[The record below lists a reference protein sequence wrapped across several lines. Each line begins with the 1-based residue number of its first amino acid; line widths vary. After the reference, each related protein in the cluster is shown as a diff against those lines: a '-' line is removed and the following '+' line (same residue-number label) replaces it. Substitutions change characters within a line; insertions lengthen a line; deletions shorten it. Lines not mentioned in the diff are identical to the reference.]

1 MALPSVGGG
10 YQFTDGNQNEME
22 IMPQATPA
30 TASVTATLTAAQLG
44 TGILT
49 VNQAGGAACTLTLPT
64 GTLMDATF
72 TNIQTNDSFDF
83 SVINVSTVDAEDAT
97 IAVGT
102 GWTAVGNV
110 TVAANSAVTTISSAR
125 FRARRTATAT
135 WTLYRL
141 S

>member
-10 YQFTDGNQNEME
+10 YQLTDGNQNEME
-22 IMPQATPA
+22 FIPQAAPA
-30 TASVTATLTAAQLG
+30 TASVTATLTVAQLAA
-44 TGILT
+44 GIIT
-49 VNQAGGAACTLTLPT
+49 VNQAGAAACTLTLPT
-64 GTLMDATF
+64 GALMDATF
-72 TNIQTNDSFDF
+72 TNMQNNAAFDF
-83 SVINVSTVDAEDAT
+83 SVINISTVDAEDAT

-102 GWTAVGNV
+102 GWTLVGNV
-110 TVAANSAVTTISSAR
+110 TVAANSGVTQISSAR

>member
-30 TASVTATLTAAQLG
+30 TATVTATLTAAQLG

-72 TNIQTNDSFDF
+72 TNMQNNAAFDF
-83 SVINVSTVDAEDAT
+83 AVINISTVDAEDAT

-102 GWTAVGNV
+102 GWTLVGNV
-110 TVAANSAVTTISSAR
+110 TVAANSGVTTISSAL
-125 FRARRTATAT
+125 FRCRRTATAT

>member
-1 MALPSVGGG
+1 
-10 YQFTDGNQNEME
+10 
-22 IMPQATPA
+22 
-30 TASVTATLTAAQLG
+30 
-44 TGILT
+44 
-49 VNQAGGAACTLTLPT
+49 
-64 GTLMDATF
+64 MDATF
-72 TNIQTNDSFDF
+72 TNMQNNASFDF
-83 SVINVSTVDAEDAT
+83 SVINISTVDAEDAT
-97 IAVGT
+97 LAVGT